1 MALSRKFLAKKVV
14 VSIILRVKSLKQ
26 GYCDI
31 CGNQCTNSWTLVLA
45 QYDSLQ
51 FEQST
56 RLMLCVDCAEKMSGA
71 LKAIKV
77 KTEEDSPVI
86 ICPKCRERV
95 PTQEPKVARP
105 CPRCSTIFSCYSAWK
120 RANLTVDNE
129 SDALTGRIHGGRK
142 WAAKRIVGDKK

>member
-1 MALSRKFLAKKVV
+1 MTKEVV
-14 VSIILRVKSLKQ
+14 VSITLRVKSLKQ

-31 CGNQCTNSWTLVLA
+31 CRNQCADSWTLLLA
-45 QYDSLQ
+45 QYDSLK

-56 RLMLCVDCAEKMSGA
+56 RLTLCVDCAEKMSGA

-86 ICPKCRERV
+86 ICPKCRQRV

-105 CPRCSTIFSCYSAWK
+105 CPNCSTIFSCYSAWK
-120 RANLTVDNE
+120 RINPTVDNE
-129 SDALTGRIHGGRK
+129 SDALNGRIHGGRK
-142 WAAKRIVGDKK
+142 LAAKRIVGDKK